1 MKNLVVKFNK
11 YILGILVLLTTL
23 SHGISYGNNVSIAP
37 KRIRVVYHDRSKPG
51 KVYLIPNLASTI
63 ELPCN
68 IDDVLI
74 GNPIGISFYISKK
87 SSKRLELN
95 TSQESKNTNM
105 IIYCK
110 NQFFVFDLVIQNK
123 VHNDVILFGGS
134 FGGPELEMDPSN
146 YQDLSGKVIQKK
158 ESIDIQGTPIKS
170 SEIDSVQSENNF
182 QQKKSDSKSQ
192 QKSFLLTDK
201 EALKLYR
208 ASIKG
213 VRQ

>member
-68 IDDVLI
+68 IDDVLL

-182 QQKKSDSKSQ
+182 QQKKSDK
-192 QKSFLLTDK
+192 LLTDAV
-201 EALKLYR
+201 ALSGAQNSMIQGRNGSNLLR
-208 ASIKG
+208 I
-213 VRQ
+213 

>member
-68 IDDVLI
+68 IDDVLL